1 LQAYCKYAIGT
12 EAFLGTNSPNY
23 TFALPLIFGIEI
35 LAAALLMVVIL
46 VVIYTE
52 GLKGFSG
59 IVIGRIVGLDIFFL
73 ASISGACESSHFYWN
88 VNCCFPLR
96 KRFIH

>member
-23 TFALPLIFGIEI
+23 TFALPLVFGIEI

-46 VVIYTE
+46 VVVYTK

-59 IVIGRIVGLDIFFL
+59 IVIGRIVGLDIFFF
-73 ASISGACESSHFYWN
+73 SIHIWC
-88 VNCCFPLR
+88 L
-96 KRFIH
+96 